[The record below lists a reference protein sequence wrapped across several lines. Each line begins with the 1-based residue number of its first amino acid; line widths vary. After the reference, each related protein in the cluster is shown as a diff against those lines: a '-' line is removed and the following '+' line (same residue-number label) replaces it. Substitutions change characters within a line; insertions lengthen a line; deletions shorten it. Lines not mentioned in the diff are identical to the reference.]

1 MNKPLL
7 FLLLIAF
14 PACSHQQKQKE
25 LENTLTHLQCE
36 NTLRKDPFQN
46 FTQASV
52 KTTEHLGKKFLAYT
66 YIATNYTAEVLWDA
80 TAGVVLFVG
89 VCGPMIAVAATSR
102 SPVQSAV
109 PCMPI
114 PIKPKALFAP
124 PLGRKAITQTRSLR
138 CPDNEPLLQTLD
150 QLMSCYQ
157 KQDSP
162 ESLDRAVQTLD
173 NLESSDSFY
182 ECLTDPQKLSL
193 QSKRF
198 DLQKRMAELKPL

>member
-1 MNKPLL
+1 MHKPLL
-7 FLLLIAF
+7 FLLLIAL
-14 PACSHQQKQKE
+14 PACTHQQKQKE
-25 LENTLTHLQCE
+25 LEKTLNHLQCE
-36 NTLRKDPFQN
+36 SALKKDPFQN
-46 FTQASV
+46 FAQASV

-66 YIATNYTAEVLWDA
+66 YIATNYSAEVLWDA

-89 VCGPMIAVAATSR
+89 LCGPMIAVAATSR

-114 PIKPKALFAP
+114 PIKTKALFAP

-138 CPDNEPLLQTLD
+138 CPDNEPLLTTLD
-150 QLMSCYQ
+150 QLIACYQ
-157 KQDSP
+157 RQDSL
-162 ESLDRAVQTLD
+162 ESLDRALQTLD

-198 DLQKRMAELKPL
+198 DLQKRMAEQNTL